1 MFPNITTRSFHAA
14 QQLLAA
20 TAIAAFT
27 ACTDTINVTG
37 LASQTRTDNARA
49 IPNRLNIKLKACI
62 VQHIDNSRNTLFIPT
77 GSDLLDTY
85 LRDVGANKIER
96 IFPFAGKDEHRQRAA
111 ALNTWYSIAMDRTAT
126 RGTRAAAK
134 HQLETIADYAE
145 PAYHAVLESPEYI
158 SDDGDSETQAN
169 KGKYFNDPLYD
180 KQWNLHNNG
189 NIGNYTDATGKR
201 IISSIAHAD
210 INAEAAW
217 RQTTGDP
224 SVVVAVVDGGIDIH
238 HEDLQESI
246 WINKNEIPDNGID
259 DDNNG
264 YVDDVYGYNFTE
276 DNALI
281 TPTRHATHVAGIIAA
296 RNNNGKGISSIAG
309 GNGNPNTGVRLMCC
323 QIFRN
328 NPNYNPSDKHSPE
341 TIGTGDRNRE
351 AAAIVYGANNGAII
365 SQNSWGYDR
374 VMKQTPQ
381 VIKDAIHYFNT
392 YAGGDKTDKPLMQGG
407 LVIFAAGN
415 DATSAPSM
423 PSAESSV
430 VSVSSFNP
438 DFSASWYTNYGS
450 WTDISAPGGSK
461 PVNGLYP
468 LQDGQPTS
476 AILST
481 VPATT
486 AHPNGGYAYMQGTS
500 MATPHVSAIAALI
513 VSKYGN
519 ARFTAKQL
527 RERLLTGVRPMDY
540 NKYLT
545 ETYRNSMGSGYADA
559 LVALTDYDHDTTPTA
574 PLFLV
579 NRAKPD
585 YGKIRMAWTSKNN
598 GANGSLQKYVLYCS
612 KHPVTTAN
620 RANKEVIAYNIP
632 AQFAKENQAIQ
643 YTVTHLDNNTKY
655 YFGIL
660 AEARNGHQSSL
671 TVLPNSIATLNNT
684 PPQITPDTESE
695 RITLAGNDTR
705 DITLRIEDHE
715 NHKWTVAFS
724 TVDKLRIVHTKSGVN
739 IHIEAKQYMPGVYP
753 VTVSARDEL
762 GAKSSYRFIIEV
774 VADKIPSMKTQA
786 RKIRL
791 RLGERR
797 QIDLREITDDEDVNS
812 VKYELMNSEEQG
824 KDVLVKDG
832 RMDVVGSTWGQ
843 RQIHIKATDKHGQSG
858 TMAFDVFVYRNEG
871 IYSLFPTITS
881 GMLYLK
887 VGDTID
893 GHVKWQIRNVAGKL
907 VKANAFDTSSLDAD
921 KRTYTMNVSSLTVGQ
936 YTLYITCQGK
946 TYQEMFVKR

>member
-559 LVALTDYDHDTTPTA
+559 LAALTDYDHDTTPTA

-620 RANKEVIAYNIP
+620 RANKDVIAYNIP

>member
-1 MFPNITTRSFHAA
+1 MFSNSITYSFHVA

-20 TAIAAFT
+20 IAIVAFT
-27 ACTDTINVTG
+27 ACTDTITTTD
-37 LASQTRTDNARA
+37 LTRQTESHDVSI

-62 VQHIDNSRNTLFIPT
+62 IQQIDNSKNTLSIPT
-77 GSDLLDTY
+77 GSELLDQY

-392 YAGGDKTDKPLMQGG
+392 YAGGDKTNKPLMQGG

-620 RANKEVIAYNIP
+620 RANKDVIAYNIP

-936 YTLYITCQGK
+936 YTLYISCQGK

>member
-85 LRDVGANKIER
+85 LRNVGANKIER

-407 LVIFAAGN
+407 LVVFAAGN

-559 LVALTDYDHDTTPTA
+559 LAALTDYDHDTTPTA

-620 RANKEVIAYNIP
+620 RANKDVIAYNIP

>member
-620 RANKEVIAYNIP
+620 HANKDVIAYNIP

>member
-392 YAGGDKTDKPLMQGG
+392 YAGGDKTNKPLMQGG

-620 RANKEVIAYNIP
+620 RANKDVIAYNIP

>member
-328 NPNYNPSDKHSPE
+328 SPNYNPSDKHSPE

-620 RANKEVIAYNIP
+620 HANKDVIAYNIP

>member
-323 QIFRN
+323 QIFKN

-392 YAGGDKTDKPLMQGG
+392 YAGGDKTNKPLMQGG

-527 RERLLTGVRPMDY
+527 RERLLTGVRPIDY

-559 LVALTDYDHDTTPTA
+559 LAALTDYDHDTTPTA

-620 RANKEVIAYNIP
+620 RANKDVIAYNIP

-936 YTLYITCQGK
+936 YTLYISCQGK

>member
-201 IISSIAHAD
+201 IKSSIAHAD

-323 QIFRN
+323 QIFKN

-620 RANKEVIAYNIP
+620 RANKDVIAYNIP

>member
-407 LVIFAAGN
+407 LVVFAAGN

-559 LVALTDYDHDTTPTA
+559 LAALTDYDHDTTPTA

-620 RANKEVIAYNIP
+620 RANKDVIAYNIP

>member
-96 IFPFAGKDEHRQRAA
+96 IFPFAGKDEHRQQAA

-126 RGTRAAAK
+126 RGTRAVAK
-134 HQLETIADYAE
+134 HQLESIADYTE
-145 PAYHAVLESPEYI
+145 PAYHAVLESSEYI
-158 SDDGDSETQAN
+158 PGDDNSQTRAN
-169 KGKYFNDPLYD
+169 EGTYFNDPLYD

-201 IISSIAHAD
+201 VTSSIAHAD

-374 VMKQTPQ
+374 IMKQTPQ

-527 RERLLTGVRPMDY
+527 RERLLTGVRPIDC

-579 NRAKPD
+579 NQAKPD

-598 GANGSLQKYVLYCS
+598 GADGSLQKYVLYCS

-620 RANKEVIAYNIP
+620 RANKDVIAYNIP

-660 AEARNGHQSSL
+660 AEARNGHQSTL
-671 TVLPNSIATLNNT
+671 TVLPNSIKTLNNT

-739 IHIEAKQYMPGVYP
+739 IRIEAKQYMPGVYP

-797 QIDLREITDDEDVNS
+797 QIDLRKITDDEDVNS

-824 KDVLVKDG
+824 KDVLVKNG

-843 RQIHIKATDKHGQSG
+843 RQIHIKATDKHGQSS

-907 VKANAFDTSSLDAD
+907 VKANAFETSSLDAD

-936 YTLYITCQGK
+936 YTLYITCQGN

>member
-323 QIFRN
+323 QIFKN

-540 NKYLT
+540 IKYLT

-620 RANKEVIAYNIP
+620 RANKDVIAYNIP

-858 TMAFDVFVYRNEG
+858 MMAFDVFVYRNEG

-936 YTLYITCQGK
+936 YTLYITCQGN

>member
-1 MFPNITTRSFHAA
+1 MFSNSITYSFHVA

-20 TAIAAFT
+20 IAIVAFT
-27 ACTDTINVTG
+27 ACTDTITTTD
-37 LASQTRTDNARA
+37 LTRQTESHDVSI

-62 VQHIDNSRNTLFIPT
+62 IQQIDNSKNTLSIPT
-77 GSDLLDTY
+77 GSELLDQY

-96 IFPFAGKDEHRQRAA
+96 IFPFAGKDEHRQQAA

-126 RGTRAAAK
+126 RGTRAVAK
-134 HQLETIADYAE
+134 HQLESIADYTE
-145 PAYHAVLESPEYI
+145 PAYHAVLESSEYI
-158 SDDGDSETQAN
+158 PGDDNSQTRAN
-169 KGKYFNDPLYD
+169 EGTYFNDPLYD

-201 IISSIAHAD
+201 IKSSIAHAD

-374 VMKQTPQ
+374 IMKQTPQ

-598 GANGSLQKYVLYCS
+598 GDNGSLQKYVLYCS

>member
-392 YAGGDKTDKPLMQGG
+392 YAGGDKTNKPLMQGG

-620 RANKEVIAYNIP
+620 RANKDVIAYNIP

-936 YTLYITCQGK
+936 YTLYISCQGK

>member
-20 TAIAAFT
+20 TAIAVFT

-381 VIKDAIHYFNT
+381 VIKDAIRYFNT

-559 LVALTDYDHDTTPTA
+559 LAALTDYDHDTTPTA

-620 RANKEVIAYNIP
+620 RANKDVIAYNIP

-936 YTLYITCQGK
+936 YTLYISCQGK

>member
-392 YAGGDKTDKPLMQGG
+392 YAGGDKTNKPLMQGG

-486 AHPNGGYAYMQGTS
+486 SHPNGGYAYMQGTS

-620 RANKEVIAYNIP
+620 RANKDVIAYNIP

>member
-323 QIFRN
+323 QIFKN

-620 RANKEVIAYNIP
+620 RANKDVIAYNIP

>member
-1 MFPNITTRSFHAA
+1 MFSNSITYSFHIA

-20 TAIAAFT
+20 TAIVAFT
-27 ACTDTINVTG
+27 ACTDTITNTD
-37 LASQTRTDNARA
+37 LTSQTESRNVSI

-62 VQHIDNSRNTLFIPT
+62 IQQIDNSKNTLSTPT
-77 GSDLLDTY
+77 GSDLLDKY
-85 LRDVGANKIER
+85 LHDVGANKIDR
-96 IFPFAGKDEHRQRAA
+96 IFPFVGKDEPRQRAA
-111 ALNTWYSIAMDRTAT
+111 ALNTWYSVAMDSTKT
-126 RGTRAAAK
+126 CGTRAATQN
-134 HQLETIADYAE
+134 QLESIADYTE
-145 PAYHAVLESPEYI
+145 PAYHAVLENSEYI
-158 SDDGDSETQAN
+158 PSDDNSQTQAN
-169 KGKYFNDPLYD
+169 ESTYFNDPLYD

-189 NIGNYTDATGKR
+189 NIGNYTDGTGKR
-201 IISSIAHAD
+201 ITSSIAHAD

-238 HEDLQESI
+238 HEDLQGSI
-246 WINKNEIPDNGID
+246 WINKNEIPGNGID

-264 YVDDVYGYNFTE
+264 YIDDVYGYNFTE
-276 DNALI
+276 DTALI

-296 RNNNGKGISSIAG
+296 RNNNAKGISGIAG
-309 GNGNPNTGVRLMCC
+309 GNGNPDTGVRLICC

-328 NPNYNPSDKHSPE
+328 NPNYDPSDKHSSE

-374 VMKQTPQ
+374 IMKQTPQ

-407 LVIFAAGN
+407 LVVFAAGN

-519 ARFTAKQL
+519 GHFTAKQL
-527 RERLLTGVRPMDY
+527 RERLLTGVRPIDY

-559 LVALTDYDHDTTPTA
+559 LVALTDYDHDTTPAT
-574 PLFLV
+574 PFFLV
-579 NRAKPD
+579 NQATPD
-585 YGKIRMAWTSKNN
+585 YGKIRLAWTSKNN
-598 GANGSLQKYVLYCS
+598 GADGSLQKYVLYCS
-612 KHPVTTAN
+612 KNPITTVN
-620 RANKEVIAYNIP
+620 YTNKDVQAYNIP
-632 AQFAKENQAIQ
+632 AQFATDNQVFQYAI
-643 YTVTHLDNNTKY
+643 THLDNNTKY

-660 AEARNGHQSSL
+660 AEARNGHQSTL

-684 PPQITPDTESE
+684 PPQITPDIESE
-695 RITLAGNDTR
+695 RITLAGNDTK
-705 DITLRIEDHE
+705 DITLRIEDPE

-724 TVDKLRIVHTKSGVN
+724 TVDRLRIVHTKSGVN
-739 IHIEAKQYMPGVYP
+739 IRIEAKHYMPGVYP
-753 VTVSARDEL
+753 VIVSARDEL
-762 GAKSSYRFIIEV
+762 GAKSSYQFIIEV
-774 VADKIPSMKTQA
+774 VADKVPSMKSQA
-786 RKIRL
+786 QKIRL
-791 RLGERR
+791 RLGECT

-812 VKYELMNSEEQG
+812 VRYELMNSEDQG
-824 KDVLVKDG
+824 TDISVKDG
-832 RMDVVGSTWGQ
+832 RMNVMGSTWGQ
-843 RQIHIKATDKHGQSG
+843 RQIHIKATDKHGQSC
-858 TMAFDVFVYRNEG
+858 TMTFDVFVYRNEG
-871 IYSLFPTITS
+871 IYSLFPTMTT
-881 GMLYLK
+881 GTLYLK

-893 GHVKWQIRNVAGKL
+893 GHVKWEIRNVAGKL

-921 KRTYTMNVSSLTVGQ
+921 KRTYSMDVSSLTVGQ

-946 TYQEMFVKR
+946 TYQEMFVKN

>member
-96 IFPFAGKDEHRQRAA
+96 IFSFAGKDEHRQRAA

-559 LVALTDYDHDTTPTA
+559 LAALTDYDHDTTPTA

-620 RANKEVIAYNIP
+620 RANKDVIAYNIP

>member
-20 TAIAAFT
+20 TAIAVFT

-381 VIKDAIHYFNT
+381 VIKDAIRYFNT

-438 DFSASWYTNYGS
+438 DFRASWYTNYGS

-527 RERLLTGVRPMDY
+527 RERLLTGVRPMDC

-936 YTLYITCQGK
+936 YTLYISCQGK

>member
-620 RANKEVIAYNIP
+620 RANKDVIAYNIP

>member
-323 QIFRN
+323 QIFKN

-620 RANKEVIAYNIP
+620 RANKDVIAYNIP

-936 YTLYITCQGK
+936 YTLYISCQGK

>member
-392 YAGGDKTDKPLMQGG
+392 YAGGDKTNKPLMQGG

-620 RANKEVIAYNIP
+620 RANKDVIAYNIP

-724 TVDKLRIVHTKSGVN
+724 TVDKLRIVHIKSGVN

-786 RKIRL
+786 RKMRL

>member
-201 IISSIAHAD
+201 IISSIKHAD

-392 YAGGDKTDKPLMQGG
+392 YAGGDKTNKPLMQGG

-559 LVALTDYDHDTTPTA
+559 LAALTDYDHDTTPTA

-620 RANKEVIAYNIP
+620 RANKDVIAYNIP

-705 DITLRIEDHE
+705 DITLRIEDPE

>member
-323 QIFRN
+323 QIFKN

-620 RANKEVIAYNIP
+620 RANKDVIAYNIP

-705 DITLRIEDHE
+705 DITLCIEDHE

>member
-1 MFPNITTRSFHAA
+1 MFSNITAYRFNVAHR
-14 QQLLAA
+14 LLAA
-20 TAIAAFT
+20 TAFAALT
-27 ACTDTINVTG
+27 ACTGTITTYDLKIQTESHNVSTM
-37 LASQTRTDNARA
+37 
-49 IPNRLNIKLKACI
+49 PNRLNIKLKACI
-62 VQHIDNSRNTLFIPT
+62 IQQIDNSRNTLFTPT

-85 LRDVGANKIER
+85 LLDVGANKIER
-96 IFPFAGKDEHRQRAA
+96 IFPFAGKDEHRQQAA
-111 ALNTWYSIAMDRTAT
+111 ALNTWYSVAIDSAKTCK
-126 RGTRAAAK
+126 TRAAVQ
-134 HQLETIADYAE
+134 HQLETIADYTE
-145 PAYHAVLESPEYI
+145 PAYHTVLENSEYI
-158 SDDGDSETQAN
+158 PGDGNLQTQAN
-169 KGKYFNDPLYD
+169 EGTYFNDPLYD
-180 KQWNLHNNG
+180 KQWNLHNDG
-189 NIGNYTDATGKR
+189 NIGNYTDGTGKHVT
-201 IISSIAHAD
+201 SSIAHAD

-224 SVVVAVVDGGIDIH
+224 SVIIAVVDGGIDIH
-238 HEDLQESI
+238 HEDLQGSI

-264 YVDDVYGYNFTE
+264 YIDDVYGYNFTE

-296 RNNNGKGISSIAG
+296 RNNNAKGISGIAG
-309 GNGNPNTGVRLMCC
+309 GNGNPDTGVRLMCC

-328 NPNYNPSDKHSPE
+328 NPNHDPSDKYSSE

-351 AAAIVYGANNGAII
+351 AAAIVYGANNGAVI

-374 VMKQTPQ
+374 IMKQTPQ

-392 YAGGDKTDKPLMQGG
+392 YAGGNKTDKPLMQGG

-461 PVNGLYP
+461 PVKELYP

-486 AHPNGGYAYMQGTS
+486 ANPNGGYAYMQGTS

-519 ARFTAKQL
+519 GRFTAKQL
-527 RERLLTGVRPMDY
+527 RERLLTGVRPIDY

-545 ETYRNSMGSGYADA
+545 EIYRNSMGSGYADA
-559 LVALTDYDHDTTPTA
+559 LVALTDYDPEITPA
-574 PLFLV
+574 ASFFLA
-579 NRAKPD
+579 NQAKPD
-585 YGKIRMAWTSKNN
+585 YGKISIAWTSKNN
-598 GANGSLQKYVLYCS
+598 GADGSLQKYVLYCS
-612 KHPVTTAN
+612 KYPITTAN
-620 RANKEVIAYNIP
+620 YTNKDILAYNSP
-632 AQFAKENQAIQ
+632 AQFATENQTFQ
-643 YTVTHLDNNTKY
+643 YTVTHLDNNTEY

-660 AEARNGHQSSL
+660 AEARNGHKSTLS
-671 TVLPNSIATLNNT
+671 VLPNSIATLNNT
-684 PPQITPDTESE
+684 PPQITPDIESE

-705 DITLRIEDHE
+705 DITLHIEDHE

-724 TVDKLRIVHTKSGVN
+724 TVDRLRIVRTNSGVK
-739 IHIEAKQYMPGVYP
+739 IHIEAKQYMPGIYP
-753 VTVSARDEL
+753 VTVTARDEF
-762 GAKSSYRFIIEV
+762 GAKSSYKFIIEV
-774 VADKIPSMKTQA
+774 VADKIPSMKIQA

-791 RLGERR
+791 RLGECR
-797 QIDLREITDDEDVNS
+797 QIDLREITDDEDVYS
-812 VKYELMNSEEQG
+812 VRYELMNSEDQG
-824 KDVLVKDG
+824 TDTFVKDG
-832 RMDVVGSTWGQ
+832 RMNVAGSKWGQ

-858 TMAFDVFVYRNEG
+858 TMIFDVFVYRNEG
-871 IYSLFPTITS
+871 IYSLFPTMTT

-921 KRTYTMNVSSLTVGQ
+921 KRTYPMDVSSLTVGQ
-936 YTLYITCQGK
+936 YSLYITCQGK
-946 TYQEMFVKR
+946 TYQEMFIKK

>member
-323 QIFRN
+323 QIFKN

-423 PSAESSV
+423 PSAESTV

-559 LVALTDYDHDTTPTA
+559 LVALTDYDHDTPPTA

-620 RANKEVIAYNIP
+620 RANKDVIAYNIP

-858 TMAFDVFVYRNEG
+858 MMAFDVFVYRNEG

-907 VKANAFDTSSLDAD
+907 VKANAFETSSLDAD

>member
-1 MFPNITTRSFHAA
+1 MFSNSITYSFHVA

-20 TAIAAFT
+20 IAIVAFT

-201 IISSIAHAD
+201 IISSIKHAD

-392 YAGGDKTDKPLMQGG
+392 YAGGDKTNKPLMQGG

-559 LVALTDYDHDTTPTA
+559 LAALTDYDHDTTPTA

-620 RANKEVIAYNIP
+620 RANKDVIAYNIP

-705 DITLRIEDHE
+705 DITLRIEDPE